1 MLKQYISADQLLR
14 DSCELALRIAQSGY
28 RPTLIAG
35 VWRGGTPVAI
45 AVQEIMEFL
54 GCNCDHIAIRTS
66 SYSGMEQR
74 AQVVVHGMDYLYSN
88 LKAGDRLLIVD
99 DVHDT
104 GLSMDQVLKELH
116 AHYGSKGPDIRTAM
130 PYFKPTHNQTRRV
143 PDYYLHTTA
152 DWLVFPHELQGLS
165 DSEIMGK
172 HGLQELTPRLLRLR
186 DQLAKEASKEPS

>member
-14 DSCELALRIAQSGY
+14 DSCELGLHIAQSGF

-45 AVQEIMEFL
+45 AVQEVLEFL
-54 GCNCDHIAIRTS
+54 GITCDHIAIRTS

-74 AQVVVHGMDYLYSN
+74 ARVAVHGLDYLYSN

-104 GLSMDQVLKELH
+104 GLSMEQVLHELASH
-116 AHYGSKGPDIRTAM
+116 FGSNAPTIKLAM
-130 PYFKPTHNQTRRV
+130 PYFKPTHNQTQRE
-143 PDYYLHTTA
+143 PDFYLHTTDA
-152 DWLVFPHELQGLS
+152 WLVFPHELQGLS
-165 DSEIMGK
+165 DPEIMGK
-172 HGLQELTPRLLRLR
+172 HGLQDLTPRLLRLR
-186 DQLAKEASKEPS
+186 DQLAKGIS

>member
-1 MLKQYISADQLLR
+1 MPKQFISADQLLR
-14 DSCELALRIAQSGY
+14 DSCELALRIVQSGF

-45 AVQEIMEFL
+45 AVQEVMEFL
-54 GCNCDHIAIRTS
+54 GIICDHIAIRTS

-74 AQVVVHGMDYLYSN
+74 AQVVVHGLDYLHRN
-88 LKAGDRLLIVD
+88 LKAHDRLLIVD

-104 GLSMDQVLKELH
+104 GLSMEQVLRELQDH
-116 AHYGSKGPDIRTAM
+116 FGAAAPTIKIAM
-130 PYFKPTHNQTRRV
+130 PYFKPSHNQTRRV

-165 DSEIMGK
+165 DPEIMGK

-186 DQLAKEASKEPS
+186 DELAKEVS